1 MILTEKQQKG
11 LEIAVR
17 RFKAGKPWTCIA
29 GLLPDK
35 SVEKFLQSNLTKL
48 DEIFLNY
55 NKREYIAK
63 RRIMNDK

>member
-17 RFKAGKPWTCIA
+17 RFKEKKPWTCIA
-29 GLLPDK
+29 GLLLDK

-48 DEIFLNY
+48 YEIFLKY
-55 NKREYIAK
+55 NRRKYISK